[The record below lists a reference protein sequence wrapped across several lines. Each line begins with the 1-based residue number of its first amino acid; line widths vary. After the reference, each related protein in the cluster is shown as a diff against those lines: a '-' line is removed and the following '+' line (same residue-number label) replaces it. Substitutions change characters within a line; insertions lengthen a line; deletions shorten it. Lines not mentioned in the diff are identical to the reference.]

1 MHLQFHKTLFSLM
14 ARKARWLADCPGP
27 CVIHCTK
34 IYQID
39 NVIQLLNNWGLINTG
54 ESCFFSQ

>member
-1 MHLQFHKTLFSLM
+1 M
-14 ARKARWLADCPGP
+14 ARKARWLADFPDR

-34 IYQID
+34 IYQMD
-39 NVIQLLNNWGLINTG
+39 SVIQLLNNWGLINTG